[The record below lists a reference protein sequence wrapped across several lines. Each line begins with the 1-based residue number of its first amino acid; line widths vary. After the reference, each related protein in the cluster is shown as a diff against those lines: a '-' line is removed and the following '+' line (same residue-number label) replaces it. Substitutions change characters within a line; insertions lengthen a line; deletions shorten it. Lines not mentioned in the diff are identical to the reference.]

1 MTGSSGLE
9 QGYRRLLTGY
19 PRAFRRDQADE
30 ILGVLMAG
38 AGEGQRR
45 PRLAEAANLLWS
57 GLRMRLRGPALT
69 GESRPWSDA
78 LALFSLVAPLFLLLA
93 DVLVVALP
101 YRLRPVGRFRFVR
114 AFGSHPEIGGLSLLR
129 QPIFDVT
136 VGLGVLVAI
145 LVLLGLR
152 WMALAA
158 LAAAAVYWVAARQ
171 MIPWIP
177 YPLQLLTAGGYLLE
191 TAALIASPGPRR
203 GRQLVNWRYGAV
215 LLAAAAAVQ
224 LSTFW
229 YDATSRPWFLPGAPR
244 VPPGVWLVS
253 SVVLAV
259 AAVTLAL
266 AWKLSRYF
274 LLLLAVMCY
283 PYAMELAFTPSSSG
297 GDLLGS
303 PTPAHLAALF
313 LPPVLF
319 ACGTV
324 LAAVTPRPS
333 RLLPS

>member
-1 MTGSSGLE
+1 MTGSAGLE
-9 QGYRRLLTGY
+9 HGYRRLLAWY
-19 PRAFRRDQADE
+19 PRAFRRDHADE
-30 ILGVLMAG
+30 ILGVLMAS

-45 PRLAEAANLLWS
+45 PRLAEAADLLWS
-57 GLRMRLRGPALT
+57 GLKMRLRGPALT
-69 GESRPWSDA
+69 GESRPWTDA

-93 DVLVVALP
+93 NILVVALP
-101 YRLRPVGRFRFVR
+101 YRLRPVGRRLVR
-114 AFGSHPEIGGLSLLR
+114 TFGSHPEIGGLSLLR

-171 MIPWIP
+171 MVPWIP

-203 GRQLVNWRYGAV
+203 GRQLVNWRYGVV
-215 LLAAAAAVQ
+215 LLVGAAAVQ

-229 YDATSRPWFLPGAPR
+229 YDARSRPWFLGGAPPVR
-244 VPPGVWLVS
+244 PTVWQVS

-259 AAVTLAL
+259 AAVSLAL

-297 GDLLGS
+297 SDLLGS
-303 PTPAHLAALF
+303 PTPVHLAVLF

-319 ACGTV
+319 ACATV

>member
-1 MTGSSGLE
+1 MTGSAGLE
-9 QGYRRLLTGY
+9 QGYRRLLGWY
-19 PRAFRRDQADE
+19 PRAFRRDHADE

-45 PRLAEAANLLWS
+45 PRLTEAADLLWS
-57 GLRMRLRGPALT
+57 GLKMRLRGPALT

-114 AFGSHPEIGGLSLLR
+114 TFGSHPEIGGLSLLR

-158 LAAAAVYWVAARQ
+158 MAAAAVYWVAARQ

-203 GRQLVNWRYGAV
+203 GRQLVNWRYGVV
-215 LLAAAAAVQ
+215 LLVGAAAVQ

-229 YDATSRPWFLPGAPR
+229 YDARSQSLVPGPRPAGTADGVAGQQRRAGRGRGDPGAGLEAEP
-244 VPPGVWLVS
+244 VPP
-253 SVVLAV
+253 A
-259 AAVTLAL
+259 
-266 AWKLSRYF
+266 
-274 LLLLAVMCY
+274 
-283 PYAMELAFTPSSSG
+283 
-297 GDLLGS
+297 
-303 PTPAHLAALF
+303 
-313 LPPVLF
+313 
-319 ACGTV
+319 
-324 LAAVTPRPS
+324 PS
-333 RLLPS
+333 RGDVLPLRDGAGLHPLQQRR

>member
-1 MTGSSGLE
+1 VTGSAGLE
-9 QGYRRLLTGY
+9 QGYRRLLAGY
-19 PRAFRRDQADE
+19 PRAFRRDHADE

-45 PRLAEAANLLWS
+45 PRLTEAADLLWS
-57 GLRMRLRGPALT
+57 GLKMRLRGPALT

-101 YRLRPVGRFRFVR
+101 YRLHPAGRLVR
-114 AFGSHPEIGGLSLLR
+114 TFGSHPEIGGLSLLR

-158 LAAAAVYWVAARQ
+158 LAASAVYWVAARQ
-171 MIPWIP
+171 MVSWIP

-203 GRQLVNWRYGAV
+203 GRQLVNWRYGVV
-215 LLAAAAAVQ
+215 LLVGAAAVQ

-229 YDATSRPWFLPGAPR
+229 YDATSRPWFLAGT
-244 VPPGVWLVS
+244 PPVRPAVWQVS

-259 AAVTLAL
+259 AAVSLAL

-283 PYAMELAFTPSSSG
+283 PYAMQLAFSPPASSG
-297 GDLLGS
+297 SDLLGS
-303 PTPAHLAALF
+303 PTPLHLTALF

-324 LAAVTPRPS
+324 LAAVAPRPS